1 MIQGLDKFR
10 EYFKGFEDRYT
21 LIGGVACYL
30 SMEDAGINFRATRDL
45 DIVICTEALDA
56 EFVAQF
62 WAFVK
67 AAKYEHQEK
76 SSGDK
81 QFYRFSKP
89 ASNDYPQMIE
99 LFSRKPDGLLLAID
113 NGLTPIPVDD
123 SVYSLSAILLDNS
136 YYQCL
141 QDGTEMLDGL
151 PILKV
156 EYIIPFKMRAWS
168 DLTER
173 KSAGETIDSRN
184 IKKHKSD
191 VFKISQ
197 LLTPTETIELPE
209 SIKDDMRDFI
219 KAMADE
225 TIDLKGWKIRGI
237 TDDQIFDNLNQI
249 YGLR

>member
-1 MIQGLDKFR
+1 MIQGLDTFR

-30 SMEDAGINFRATRDL
+30 SMEDAGIDFRATRDL
-45 DIVICTEALDA
+45 DIVLCAEALDA

-62 WAFVK
+62 WGFVK
-67 AAKYEHQEK
+67 AANYEHQEK

-81 QFYRFSKP
+81 QYYRFSKP
-89 ASNDYPQMIE
+89 ESDDYPEMIE
-99 LFSRKPDGLLLAID
+99 LFSRKPDDLMLKID
-113 NGLTPIPVDD
+113 NGLTPISVDE
-123 SVYSLSAILLDNS
+123 SVYSLSAILLNDD

-141 QDGTEMLDGL
+141 QKGTDVLDGL

-156 EYIIPFKMRAWS
+156 GYIIPFKMRAWS

-173 KSAGETIDSRN
+173 KSAGEKIDSKK

-197 LLTPTETIELPE
+197 LLAPTQTVELTD
-209 SIKDDMRDFI
+209 SIKNDMRNFI
-219 KAMADE
+219 KAMAGE
-225 TIDLKGWKIRGI
+225 TIDLKAWKVNGI
-237 TDDQIFDNLNQI
+237 TVDQILDNLNQI
-249 YGLR
+249 YGLG